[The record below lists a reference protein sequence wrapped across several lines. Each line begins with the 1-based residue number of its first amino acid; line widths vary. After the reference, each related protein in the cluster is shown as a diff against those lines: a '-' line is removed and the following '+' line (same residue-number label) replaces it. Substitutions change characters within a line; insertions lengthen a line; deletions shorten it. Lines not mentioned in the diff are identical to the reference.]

1 MAGPQGWELKGD
13 YGLCG
18 KNASQCQARTA
29 ASLFVSQGKKN
40 MFADCRRMQLLH
52 LGKSMQRPTL
62 VSHVRAGGPRHE
74 LAAYPSAMV
83 CAGCGYAVGSE
94 PHEGGGIVCLIG
106 ASH

>member
-18 KNASQCQARTA
+18 KNASQCQTRTA
-29 ASLFVSQGKKN
+29 TSLFVSQGKKN
-40 MFADCRRMQLLH
+40 MFADYRRMQLLH
-52 LGKSMQRPTL
+52 LGKSMQRPML
-62 VSHVRAGGPRHE
+62 VSHVRARGPRQE

-94 PHEGGGIVCLIG
+94 PQGGGIVCLIG